1 MKKLV
6 IKYHTQDQK
15 LNVLTVLV
23 ELDFYKDMFKNG
35 SEKQKC
41 EYARWL
47 ISKSGWFTIGNI
59 PKNQIKSF
67 EIEGFTLLEYGDL
80 KWKDG
85 IILEL
90 ISD

>member
-1 MKKLV
+1 MKKLF
-6 IKYHTQDQK
+6 IKYQTQDHK
-15 LNVLTVLV
+15 LYRLTVLV
-23 ELDFYKDMFKNG
+23 ELDFYKDMFQNG

-59 PKNQIKSF
+59 PKNHIKSF
-67 EIEGFTLLEYGDL
+67 EIEGFILLEFGNS

-85 IILEL
+85 ITLEY

>member
-1 MKKLV
+1 MKRV
-6 IKYHTQDQK
+6 EINYYTEDHN
-15 LNVLTVLV
+15 LNSLSVLV
-23 ELDFYKDMFKNG
+23 ERDIYKNMFKNG
-35 SEKQKC
+35 SEKKKC

-59 PKNQIKSF
+59 PKNHIISF
-67 EIEGFTLLEYGDL
+67 EIEGFTLLELGNS

-85 IILEL
+85 VDLEP

>member
-1 MKKLV
+1 MKKLS
-6 IKYHTQDQK
+6 IKYQTQDHK
-15 LNVLTVLV
+15 LYRLTVLV
-23 ELDFYKDMFKNG
+23 ELDFYKDMFQNG

-59 PKNQIKSF
+59 PKNHIKSF
-67 EIEGFTLLEYGDL
+67 EIEGFILLEFGNS

-85 IILEL
+85 ITFEY